1 MGRTP
6 KDDMT
11 GREIEV
17 VRVRPG
23 EEVGANAGVRG
34 RAAGTLWRIY
44 SRSRIAVST
53 VDEWVEWVESC
64 AGGTAVPRRVQKEYA
79 RKQPLRPCPRSQ
91 EKAARVY
98 LEVL

>member
-23 EEVGANAGVRG
+23 AEVGANAGVRG
-34 RAAGTLWRIY
+34 RAVGTLWRIY
-44 SRSRIAVST
+44 SRSRIAVSP
-53 VDEWVEWVESC
+53 VDELVESC

-91 EKAARVY
+91 EKVARV
-98 LEVL
+98 